1 MKRLRYG
8 MLCCV
13 LLVGSATNRV
23 IASDEAKE
31 IFEAALE
38 ASRSANFIAEFDY
51 IPGTGNDIP
60 GVNSQR
66 KIIYYRYTD
75 DGFVF
80 RRLDISGTG
89 IQYIENRQGK
99 FGVSDVVGKKL
110 RSIDCLGLPESTHA
124 GLSEL
129 EMANAAFSLSSSKFY
144 QKACWE
150 VTVKIPSEPKLFQE
164 ISGLSD
170 DLFRQYGKMMMKG
183 WAVTRIIKFDKETL
197 LIRSREHRNSSNKK
211 IFSFEFTKL
220 DTATPLSE
228 KDFEVTGVST
238 ADELNNPR
246 DFISLVEKERLAM
259 ANRFSIKRWF
269 SNLAHGIR
277 INYVSPALAVLGIGL
292 LLLAYRLRLR
302 GKV

>member
-1 MKRLRYG
+1 

-89 IQYIENRQGK
+89 IQ
-99 FGVSDVVGKKL
+99 
-110 RSIDCLGLPESTHA
+110 
-124 GLSEL
+124 
-129 EMANAAFSLSSSKFY
+129 
-144 QKACWE
+144 
-150 VTVKIPSEPKLFQE
+150 
-164 ISGLSD
+164 
-170 DLFRQYGKMMMKG
+170 
-183 WAVTRIIKFDKETL
+183 
-197 LIRSREHRNSSNKK
+197 
-211 IFSFEFTKL
+211 
-220 DTATPLSE
+220 
-228 KDFEVTGVST
+228 
-238 ADELNNPR
+238 
-246 DFISLVEKERLAM
+246 
-259 ANRFSIKRWF
+259 
-269 SNLAHGIR
+269 
-277 INYVSPALAVLGIGL
+277 
-292 LLLAYRLRLR
+292 
-302 GKV
+302 